1 MGVLQKLQERFFFF
15 NIYIYIYIY
24 IFFFLLNCFGFGGF
38 GFVILSDFHRLFIK
52 VLVFLQ
58 LGSLLLIYIAQF
70 C

>member
-1 MGVLQKLQERFFFF
+1 MSFKNFKSVFFFL
-15 NIYIYIYIY
+15 IYIYIYIY
-24 IFFFLLNCFGFGGF
+24 ILLNCFGFEGF